1 MPLKWSC
8 GSTVFALYHPSKDPN
23 VDKLTS
29 VSYEGW
35 FFGLFI
41 CFFHLPPVSLPPHFT
56 FIHSHC
62 LETCLSVEAWLNT
75 IWMTLL
81 ERPLTQF
88 FRPHWRVGERH
99 VGSVKKVLIFCFVFF
114 TAPLYLQNI
123 ETICRTQCVKLNLSG
138 HLLRGIIYCRWCW
151 DPDLGCLSTYN
162 HHWLSRRAV
171 SEMDK
176 KRKEKVKKTVIIV
189 EIWICLK
196 TLSKMLFVVL
206 FYSSFIAEPRPTF
219 GPKEQY
225 ISGVCNY
232 MLLTMCQVYH
242 CMTIRFFL
250 FFVVGLFFCFFSQD
264 VSGTDF
270 CGLLVTL
277 RICYMVRRRAVL
289 AD

>member
-62 LETCLSVEAWLNT
+62 LESCLSVEAWLNT

-138 HLLRGIIYCRWCW
+138 HLLWGIIYCRWCW

-176 KRKEKVKKTVIIV
+176 KKKRKSEKD
-189 EIWICLK
+189 
-196 TLSKMLFVVL
+196 
-206 FYSSFIAEPRPTF
+206 
-219 GPKEQY
+219 
-225 ISGVCNY
+225 CNY
-232 MLLTMCQVYH
+232 CWNMNMFKDTVKDAVCCFVL
-242 CMTIRFFL
+242 L
-250 FFVVGLFFCFFSQD
+250 FFHCWTQANFWTQGAVHIRGL
-264 VSGTDF
+264 
-270 CGLLVTL
+270 
-277 RICYMVRRRAVL
+277 
-289 AD
+289 

>member
-35 FFGLFI
+35 FFWFVYLFFSFTT
-41 CFFHLPPVSLPPHFT
+41 CFLT
-56 FIHSHC
+56 TAFIHSHC
-62 LETCLSVEAWLNT
+62 LETCLSVEAWLNI

-81 ERPLTQF
+81 ERSLTQF

-123 ETICRTQCVKLNLSG
+123 ETICRTQCAKRNLSG
-138 HLLRGIIYCRWCW
+138 HLLWGINIVVGAEIQIW
-151 DPDLGCLSTYN
+151 DVWAHIITTDSADGQSLKWTKN
-162 HHWLSRRAV
+162 
-171 SEMDK
+171 
-176 KRKEKVKKTVIIV
+176 RKEKVKKTVIIV

-250 FFVVGLFFCFFSQD
+250 FFVVGLFFVFFSRCLRD
-264 VSGTDF
+264 R
-270 CGLLVTL
+270 LLWATGNL
-277 RICYMVRRRAVL
+277 ENL
-289 AD
+289 LHG

>member
-35 FFGLFI
+35 FFWFVYLFFSFTTCFLTTAFHIYPFALSWDVPQCWGLTEHNLDDASRKIAHAVFQTTGELEGDTLARLKRFW
-41 CFFHLPPVSLPPHFT
+41 FF
-56 FIHSHC
+56 
-62 LETCLSVEAWLNT
+62 
-75 IWMTLL
+75 
-81 ERPLTQF
+81 
-88 FRPHWRVGERH
+88 
-99 VGSVKKVLIFCFVFF
+99 VLFFF

-138 HLLRGIIYCRWCW
+138 HLLWGIIYCRWCW

-242 CMTIRFFL
+242 CMTIRFFI
-250 FFVVGLFFCFFSQD
+250 FFVVGLLFFFSQD

>member
-35 FFGLFI
+35 FFWFV

-81 ERPLTQF
+81 ERSLTQF

-123 ETICRTQCVKLNLSG
+123 ETICRTQCVKQNLSG
-138 HLLRGIIYCRWCW
+138 HLLWGINIVVGAEIQIW
-151 DPDLGCLSTYN
+151 DVWAHIITTDSADGQSLKWTKN
-162 HHWLSRRAV
+162 
-171 SEMDK
+171 
-176 KRKEKVKKTVIIV
+176 RKEKVKKTVIIV

-250 FFVVGLFFCFFSQD
+250 FFVVGLFFCFFLKMSQGQTF
-264 VSGTDF
+264 VG
-270 CGLLVTL
+270 
-277 RICYMVRRRAVL
+277 YW
-289 AD
+289 